1 MRSVEGVLISGS
13 GVVGLITALSLA
25 RKGIPVTVLEAEPE
39 LMKEYR
45 ASTFHPPTLEML
57 DELGVAESLI
67 AQGLIADRFQ
77 YRDRNEGLIA
87 EFDLSVLKDD
97 TRYPFRLQVHQYA
110 LAVLLYEQLVKLP
123 NAEVHFRHRVAG
135 VTLADDH
142 VSVDVETS
150 EGRKQFRGAYLVGA
164 DGATS
169 AVRHALGIGFEGMTY
184 PIRYLVL
191 FTTAEFA
198 DYLPGICDINYVSD
212 PTDWFMLL
220 RTPDVWRILFPTR
233 PNETDEEAVL
243 DDVIEARLQGIVQ
256 MERPYPVTS
265 RNLYSVHQRVATTYR
280 KGRALLAG
288 DAAHVNSPIGGMG
301 LNGGIHDAVNLSGKL
316 ARVWHGEVGDELLDA
331 YSNQRR
337 QTAVEYVQVQTKR
350 NVAEITEADPEV
362 RKQRHEEMR
371 RIAADRE
378 LLHQYLLRTS
388 MIESLRSEA
397 RAS

>member
-1 MRSVEGVLISGS
+1 MRSVEGILIAGS
-13 GVVGLITALSLA
+13 GVVGLIAALSLA
-25 RKGIPVTVLEAEPE
+25 RKGIPVTVLEGEPE
-39 LMKEYR
+39 LVKEYR

-67 AQGLIADRFQ
+67 AQGLVADRFQ
-77 YRDRNEGLIA
+77 YRDRKEGLIA

-97 TRYPFRLQVHQYA
+97 TRYPFRLQVHQHA
-110 LAVLLYEQLVKLP
+110 LAVLLYEQLQKLP
-123 NAEVHFRHRVAG
+123 NAEVNFRHRVTGA
-135 VTLADDH
+135 TLAEDH

-150 EGRKQFRGAYLVGA
+150 EGLQQLRGAYLVGA

-184 PIRYLVL
+184 PIGYLVL

-233 PNETDEEAVL
+233 PNETDEDAVL
-243 DDVIEARLQGIVQ
+243 DEVIEARLQGIVQ

-265 RNLYSVHQRVATTYR
+265 RTLFRVHQRVATTYR
-280 KGRALLAG
+280 TGRVLLAG
-288 DAAHVNSPIGGMG
+288 DAAHVNNPIGGMG
-301 LNGGIHDAVNLSGKL
+301 LNGGIHDAVSLSGKL
-316 ARVWHGEVGDELLDA
+316 ARVWHGEGGDELLDA
-331 YSNQRR
+331 YSSQRR
-337 QTAVEYVQVQTKR
+337 QTAVEYVQVYTKQ
-350 NVAEITEADPEV
+350 NAAEIAEADPEV
-362 RKQRHEEMR
+362 RKQRQDEMR

-378 LLHQYLLRTS
+378 LLHKYLLRTS
-388 MIESLRSEA
+388 MIESIRSEA

>member
-1 MRSVEGVLISGS
+1 MGSVEGVLIAGS

-39 LMKEYR
+39 LVKEYR

-57 DELGVAESLI
+57 DELGVAESLL
-67 AQGLIADRFQ
+67 AQGLVADRFQ
-77 YRDRNEGLIA
+77 YRDRKEGLIA

-110 LAVLLYEQLVKLP
+110 LAVLLHEQLVRLP

-142 VSVDVETS
+142 VSVDVETP

-169 AVRHALGIGFEGMTY
+169 AVRHALGIEFEGMTY
-184 PIRYLVL
+184 PMRYLVL
-191 FTTAEFA
+191 ITTAEFA

-233 PNETDEEAVL
+233 PNESDEEAVL

-256 MERPYPVTS
+256 MERPYPITN
-265 RNLYSVHQRVATTYR
+265 RNLYRVHQRVATTYR

-337 QTAVEYVQVQTKR
+337 QTAVEYVQVQTKQ
-350 NVAEITEADPEV
+350 NVAEITEADPKV
-362 RKQRHEEMR
+362 RKQRQEEMR

-388 MIESLRSEA
+388 MIESIRNEA